1 MTGPDTSASDRTR
14 TAILRAAA
22 TALRSGDAGM
32 AEIAR
37 VAGVGRATL
46 YRHFPNREGLLIEL
60 GAFAAAESLR
70 ALREASLDAVDVPT
84 AVARAAR
91 ALLTVGRAYWMP
103 STHLPERR
111 PEEEEV
117 GARVQAVVRRGRDEG
132 VLRADIPVPQLAA
145 LFGSLTVGALTQE
158 ELLALDVEDAADAI
172 TRIFL
177 DGARA

>member
-1 MTGPDTSASDRTR
+1 MTGTDRGASDRTR

-22 TALRSGDAGM
+22 SALRGGDAGM
-32 AEIAR
+32 GEIAR

-46 YRHFPNREGLLIEL
+46 YRHFPNREGLLVEL
-60 GAFAAAESLR
+60 GAYAAAESLR

-91 ALLTVGRAYWMP
+91 ALLTVGRAYWVH

-111 PEEEEV
+111 ADEQEV
-117 GARVQAVVRRGRDEG
+117 GRRVAALVERGRAEG
-132 VLRADIPVPQLAA
+132 ALRADIPAPQLAA
-145 LFGSLTVGALTQE
+145 LFGSLVIGALTQD
-158 ELLALDVEDAADAI
+158 ELLALDVEDAAEAI